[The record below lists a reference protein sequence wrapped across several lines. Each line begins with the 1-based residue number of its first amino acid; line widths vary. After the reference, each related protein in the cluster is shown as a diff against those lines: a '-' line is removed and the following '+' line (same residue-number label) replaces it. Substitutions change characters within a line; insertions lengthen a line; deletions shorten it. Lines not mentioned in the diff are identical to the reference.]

1 MRSRGC
7 SRKPQVCVGGGAP
20 LLFRDPTRTRGRVVK
35 GQVSTAGVCSPGPA
49 VCILLSGQVSADQV
63 MLSHS
68 PLRMFTQYHEKCVL
82 VSGQGPVTEVARN
95 LGFQKVVTIERLREA
110 YPLLD
115 VVDHHRRPRDQVRVC
130 CGGTS
135 GREGPS
141 TWVGTALVTVL
152 GVGGEAVVTVLGVGG
167 EAVVMVLGVR
177 GPAPHVALRFGHGT
191 FLVCLEHI
199 YQKVTGRELKYE
211 ALIGKPSLVTYNY
224 AELLVRQQAE
234 ARGWTEPVVRLYAI
248 GDNPMADIYGAN
260 LYNRYLQGALE
271 AQLKGARLAEAQG
284 APPEAAGGPEA
295 LGRCLAECCVSVLV
309 CTGVYGGGGGGGGQR
324 DLPQDPR
331 QSVTERVFHGHRDF
345 RFDPSLVE
353 PALVARDVDEAV
365 ELVFGQEGWPLA

>member
-1 MRSRGC
+1 M
-7 SRKPQVCVGGGAP
+7 
-20 LLFRDPTRTRGRVVK
+20 
-35 GQVSTAGVCSPGPA
+35 
-49 VCILLSGQVSADQV
+49 LSGQVSADQV

-141 TWVGTALVTVL
+141 RRRHFGDGVEGQVGRDTVVTVL
-152 GVGGEAVVTVLGVGG
+152 GVSGEAVVTLLGVSGDAVVTVLGWPVW
-167 EAVVMVLGVR
+167 EI
-177 GPAPHVALRFGHGT
+177 PKFGHGT